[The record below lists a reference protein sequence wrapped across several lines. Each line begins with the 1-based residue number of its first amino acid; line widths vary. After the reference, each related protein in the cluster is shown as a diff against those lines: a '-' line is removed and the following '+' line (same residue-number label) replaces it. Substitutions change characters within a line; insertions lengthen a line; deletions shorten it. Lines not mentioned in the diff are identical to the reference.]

1 MELAPGTRLGPYE
14 IQRRIG
20 AGAMGVVYRAGDSR
34 LGRSVAIK
42 LLPQKLQEHE
52 DSLRRFEREARTIGG
67 LNHPNLL
74 TLHDVGDLDGAPYIV
89 TELLEGRSLR
99 ARLDEGKLTVKEA
112 VRIAVDVARGL
123 AAAHDAGIIHRD
135 IKPENLFVTSSGRVK
150 ILDFGIAKLRRAT
163 EPDSTGGSGRGSTP
177 NIAHHPTEA
186 VTIGTGVGALIG
198 TPGYMAPEQLGGAQV
213 DARTDIFAL
222 GVTFYE
228 MLAGKRPF
236 ATGGKPG
243 AKIEEAY
250 AILKHEPEPLP
261 GVHPSLVR
269 VVMRCLEKKPEDR
282 FQSASDLAFALE
294 AIDLTTEPVPRI
306 SASDIEETAA
316 IPRQVPREERFVP
329 LWAAVALAACI
340 AAGLGM
346 LVGKFVIARPH
357 LVWPTLVEGG
367 PVYHRVTFHSQPR
380 WNGRFTSDGRGV
392 FYSIDI
398 AGHVQ
403 VARSDLD
410 HPSIIP
416 VGVKGRLADVSPKD
430 ELAVIDEAQP
440 DGGGKLSRAFPAA
453 GSRPVADHV
462 LEASWGGDD
471 TLAIVR
477 DDEVAIE
484 YPVGKPIVTRPSGSL
499 RYLRVSRDGNELAFR
514 ENPSSGDTRGR
525 VVITDRHGKVIAQSA
540 EYPDVEGIA
549 WHGDAVWFSTGST
562 PPVLRELRQD
572 NTERELVHGVA
583 RLELHDIAKD
593 GRVLVASADVRLEM
607 FAKKRGAP
615 AVNVSWFDGSDIE
628 GVSADGSVIAFT
640 EGMGTAQT
648 AAGYAQFTR
657 KGTDPAA
664 QLGFGFH
671 LALAPDASSAIVMTG
686 ATSPLRRVLT
696 GADKPSYL
704 PKGRIGQFD
713 ISDHMAMAWDGTHL
727 VVRAAEAGKPMQLWR
742 VALPDGDPEPL
753 GHDSKGTHP
762 LSPDGK
768 LLALANPAGGLTLV
782 SLDGGPDRTLP
793 GPPDEQPISFSGDG
807 TTVYTHHPH
816 GSDGEIEI
824 DQINLASG
832 ERTLWDTLHPEPPS
846 DYFSIALDA
855 RGELAVYTVASS
867 IADLYVLDQ
876 H

>member
-42 LLPQKLQEHE
+42 LLPQKLHDHE

-74 TLHDVGDLDGAPYIV
+74 TLHDVGQLDGAPYLV

-99 ARLDEGKLTVKEA
+99 ARLDEGKLSVKEA
-112 VRIAVDVARGL
+112 VRIAIEVARGL
-123 AAAHDAGIIHRD
+123 AAAHEAGIIHRD
-135 IKPENLFVTSSGRVK
+135 IKPENLFVMSSGRVK

-163 EPDSTGGSGRGSTP
+163 DPDTGRGSTP
-177 NIAHHPTEA
+177 DVAHHPTEA
-186 VTIGTGVGALIG
+186 VTIGTGVGAMIG

-213 DARTDIFAL
+213 DARTDLFAL

-228 MLAGKRPF
+228 MLATKRPF
-236 ATGGKPG
+236 ATGGK
-243 AKIEEAY
+243 IEEAY
-250 AILKHEPEPLP
+250 SILKNEPEPLH
-261 GVHPSLVR
+261 GVHPALAR

-282 FQSASDLAFALE
+282 FQSAADLAFALE
-294 AIDLTTEPVPRI
+294 ALDLTTEPVAKI
-306 SASDIEETAA
+306 SAADIEETATV
-316 IPRQVPREERFVP
+316 PRQDPQAERFMPV
-329 LWAAVALAACI
+329 WAAVALTACV

-357 LVWPTLVEGG
+357 LDWPSLVEGG

-380 WNGRFTSDGRGV
+380 WNGRFASDGRGV
-392 FYSIDI
+392 FYSLDL
-398 AGHVQ
+398 AGGVQ

-410 HPSIIP
+410 HPSIVP

-430 ELAVIDEAQP
+430 ELAVIDEALP
-440 DGGGKLSRAFPAA
+440 WGGGKLSRAFPAA
-453 GSRPVADHV
+453 GARPIADHV

-471 TLAIVR
+471 ALAIVR
-477 DDEVAIE
+477 SDQLAIE
-484 YPVGKPIVTRPSGSL
+484 YPVGTPIVTRQAGSL
-499 RYLRVSRDGNELAFR
+499 RMLRVSRDGNLIAFR
-514 ENPSSGDTRGR
+514 ENASSGDTGGR
-525 VVITDRHGKVIAQSA
+525 VVIADRHGKTLAQSA
-540 EYPDVEGIA
+540 EYSDVEGIA
-549 WHGDAVWFSTGST
+549 WRGEEVWFSTGST
-562 PPVLRELRQD
+562 PPVLRALRQ
-572 NTERELVHGVA
+572 NGAERELVHGVA
-583 RLELHDIAKD
+583 RIELHDIARD
-593 GRVLVASADVRLEM
+593 GRVLVASADVRLQM
-607 FAKKRGAP
+607 YAKKKGGA

-648 AAGYAQFTR
+648 AAGYAQFLR
-657 KGTDPAA
+657 KGTEPAA

-686 ATSPLRRVLT
+686 ATTPLRRVLT
-696 GADKPSYL
+696 SADKPTDL
-704 PKGRIGQFD
+704 PKGRIAQID
-713 ISDHMAMAWDGTHL
+713 ISDHIAMAWDGKHV
-727 VVRAAEAGKPMQLWR
+727 VVRGAETGKPMQLWR
-742 VALPDGDPEPL
+742 ITLPDGQPEPL
-753 GHDSKGTHP
+753 GHDSTHQHP

-768 LLALANPAGGLTLV
+768 VVALASPAGGLTLV
-782 SLDGGPDRTLP
+782 SVDGGSDRALA
-793 GPPDEQPISFSGDG
+793 GPADEEPISFSADG
-807 TTVYTHHPH
+807 ATVYAHHPL

-824 DQINLASG
+824 DAINLASG
-832 ERTLWDTLHPEPPS
+832 ERTLWDTLHPEPRS
-846 DYFSIALDA
+846 DYLSIALDA
-855 RGELAVYTVASS
+855 RGEQAVYTVASS